1 LAGLSKPK
9 KANQPSFVND
19 NEPPEAH
26 ALWIMFAG
34 REWIVMH
41 YTGHFQAIAA
51 DNRRVR
57 KSDIKKLFRYLV
69 TEGFINEDGTPPEH
83 NHEPASI

>member
-1 LAGLSKPK
+1 
-9 KANQPSFVND
+9 VND
-19 NEPPEAH
+19 NEPPEAQ

-41 YTGHFQAIAA
+41 YKDHFQAIAA

-69 TEGFINEDGTPPEH
+69 TEGFINEDGDTTQT
-83 NHEPASI
+83 NHEPVNI

>member
-1 LAGLSKPK
+1 
-9 KANQPSFVND
+9 VND
-19 NEPPEAH
+19 NEPPEAQ

-41 YTGHFQAIAA
+41 YKDHFQAIAA

-83 NHEPASI
+83 NHEPANI